1 VIGFVG
7 DNFSHTRFH
16 GCHAKEGDRALGW
29 SPGQA
34 RAHTGEVGVR
44 VGVGVGW
51 AWRRA
56 AGCLGFASLRAA
68 RTGMAGWA
76 ALFGW
81 ATSSRLGR
89 AGVGAGCWVG
99 LGLRPG
105 FGPQSDLLFQ
115 IPFLFPNLFII
126 CKLI

>member
-1 VIGFVG
+1 MAAVRRKETGRWGGVQG
-7 DNFSHTRFH
+7 RHELTPANELTP
-16 GCHAKEGDRALGW
+16 AKLVSGSGSGGRDR
-29 SPGQA
+29 
-34 RAHTGEVGVR
+34 
-44 VGVGVGW
+44 

-56 AGCLGFASLRAA
+56 AGCLGSASLRAA
-68 RTGMAGWA
+68 RTGTAGWA

-81 ATSSRLGR
+81 VASSQLGR

-105 FGPQSDLLFQ
+105 FGPQSILLFK

>member
-1 VIGFVG
+1 LWIIFPVLDSVAVVRRKETGRWGGVQG
-7 DNFSHTRFH
+7 RHERTPAKLGSGSRSGGH
-16 GCHAKEGDRALGW
+16 GRA
-29 SPGQA
+29 
-34 RAHTGEVGVR
+34 R
-44 VGVGVGW
+44 
-51 AWRRA
+51 RRA
-56 AGCLGFASLRAA
+56 VGCLGSASLHAVK
-68 RTGMAGWA
+68 TGTAGWA

-81 ATSSRLGR
+81 ASSCQLGR

-105 FGPQSDLLFQ
+105 FGPQSVLLFK